1 MSTVDLV
8 LPEAAS
14 HSIPFSA
21 RLAERRR
28 GRPIDIPDT
37 RSDRRAHLRR
47 SVTDLAWLH
56 SVRITQGFDVQLI
69 DLSEGGALIEI
80 TSPLKPGTNLTL
92 ELSGSGL
99 DTVVPLEVLRCYI
112 SSLRGAVTTYR
123 GACAFEHL
131 IELPGMRAQHRDARQ
146 PLTEF
151 VGTDAAL
158 AVLLERV
165 KASVPQDLRST
176 LDDPRSTTPGL
187 RLERADVLQVLKS
200 LQFRRSTDQADPQSR
215 FTAQLL
221 SAILPLLERGAPREV
236 TVGVLADTLREFP
249 ERWRTRLEPTR
260 ARLIA
265 LIDHCA
271 PPANIVPAR
280 PATVSDAAAT
290 GGFQKIVVRY
300 VDGDIVKGFTQDFH
314 PSRAQF
320 SLWPSIHAAKSDRLV
335 IPMGRL
341 KAVFFVRDFA
351 GNAGYRKSNTFAGRG
366 GHGRRIEVTFLDNET
381 VLGTTLNYRPDGQGF
396 FLIPADTEGNN
407 SRIFVVAS
415 AVRRVRFL

>member
-1 MSTVDLV
+1 MSSVELV
-8 LPEAAS
+8 LPEAS
-14 HSIPFSA
+14 SQYIPFSA

-28 GRPIDIPDT
+28 STPVRVPET

-47 SVTDLAWLH
+47 AATDLEWLE

-80 TSPLKPGTNLTL
+80 ASPLKPGTNLTL

-112 SSLRGAVTTYR
+112 SSLRGQITTYR
-123 GACAFEHL
+123 GACAFQHL
-131 IELPGMRAQHRDARQ
+131 IELPGMHAQHREAPQ
-146 PLTEF
+146 PLNGF
-151 VGTDAAL
+151 VGTDAAI
-158 AVLLERV
+158 AYLLQRITG
-165 KASVPQDLRST
+165 ASSVGPVSDNLPSST
-176 LDDPRSTTPGL
+176 GGL

-200 LQFRRSTDQADPQSR
+200 LQLRRASDQSDPLSR
-215 FTAQLL
+215 YTAQLL

-236 TVGVLADTLREFP
+236 TVGVLADKLREFP
-249 ERWRTRLEPTR
+249 DRWRARLEPAR

-271 PPANIVPAR
+271 PAPSLVAPAKPA
-280 PATVSDAAAT
+280 DAVAA

-300 VDGDIVKGFTQDFH
+300 VDGDLVKGFTQDFH

-351 GNAGYRKSNTFAGRG
+351 GNAGYRERKTFTTKN

-396 FLIPADTEGNN
+396 FLIPVDTGGNN

>member
-1 MSTVDLV
+1 MSALDLV
-8 LPEAAS
+8 LPDAPS
-14 HSIPFSA
+14 QSIPFSV

-28 GRPIDIPDT
+28 DIPLRLPDT

-47 SVTDLAWLH
+47 SATDLAWLRA
-56 SVRITQGFDVQLI
+56 VRITQGYDVQLI

-92 ELSGSGL
+92 ELSGPEL

-112 SSLRGAVTTYR
+112 SSLRGDITTYR
-123 GACAFEHL
+123 GACAFQHL
-131 IELPGMRAQHRDARQ
+131 IELPGMRSYQREAPQ
-146 PLTEF
+146 PLTGF

-158 AVLLERV
+158 TVLLDRIQ
-165 KASVPQDLRST
+165 KPL
-176 LDDPRSTTPGL
+176 TTDHGV
-187 RLERADVLQVLKS
+187 RLERAEVLQILKS
-200 LQFRRSTDQADPQSR
+200 LQMRRASDQGDPSSR

-236 TVGVLADTLREFP
+236 TVGVLADKLRELP
-249 ERWRTRLEPTR
+249 DRWRSRLDPTR
-260 ARLIA
+260 ARLVA

-271 PPANIVPAR
+271 PPSLPMPA
-280 PATVSDAAAT
+280 PAAVSEAAPT

-314 PSRAQF
+314 ASRAQF

-351 GNAGYRKSNTFAGRG
+351 GNAGYRERKAFATRG

-407 SRIFVVAS
+407 SRIFVIAS

>member
-1 MSTVDLV
+1 MSTLDLV
-8 LPEAAS
+8 LPELPS
-14 HSIPFSA
+14 PSIPFSA

-28 GRPIDIPDT
+28 GAALRVPET

-47 SVTDLAWLH
+47 NATDLSWLH
-56 SVRITQGFDVQLI
+56 SVRITQGYDVQLV

-112 SSLRGAVTTYR
+112 SSLRGDITTYR
-123 GACAFEHL
+123 GACAFQHL
-131 IELPGMRAQHRDARQ
+131 IELPGMRVHHHEARQ
-146 PLTEF
+146 PLSGF
-151 VGTDAAL
+151 VGTDAAITY
-158 AVLLERV
+158 LLQRING
-165 KASVPQDLRST
+165 APDSQST
-176 LDDPRSTTPGL
+176 ADDRRLTDPGV
-187 RLERADVLQVLKS
+187 RLERADVLHVLKS
-200 LQFRRSTDQADPQSR
+200 LQLRRSTDQADPYSR

-221 SAILPLLERGAPREV
+221 SAILPMLERGAPREV
-236 TVGVLADTLREFP
+236 TVGVLADKLRELP
-249 ERWRTRLEPTR
+249 DRWRSRLEPTR
-260 ARLIA
+260 ARLIS
-265 LIDHCA
+265 LIEHCA
-271 PPANIVPAR
+271 PPSLPTPAR
-280 PATVSDAAAT
+280 PATVSDAAST

-341 KAVFFVRDFA
+341 KAVFFVHDFA
-351 GNAGYRKSNTFAGRG
+351 GNAGYRERKTFTARA
-366 GHGRRIEVTFLDNET
+366 GHGRRMEVTFLDNET

-396 FLIPADTEGNN
+396 FVIPVDTGGNN